1 MESGTRGRR
10 PSRRLAVGFTAVYLA
25 LVGAGLSALA
35 AEPEIHWIDNYR
47 AAISEAKA
55 TGKPLFL
62 EFRCV
67 P

>member
-1 MESGTRGRR
+1 MKFGTARRR
-10 PSRRLAVGFTAVYLA
+10 PSRRLAACFTAVYLA
-25 LVGAGLSALA
+25 LIGAGLGALA
-35 AEPEIHWIDNYR
+35 AEPEIYWINNYR
-47 AAISEAKA
+47 AAIAEAKA